1 MEAEKREVVE
11 KHVYNHGG
19 WYGDGWCGD
28 GYGRGYYG
36 GYGDNYGRR
45 GSRLATQGESLGVG
59 IPALV
64 LGGAAFAS
72 TMFGR
77 GRYGLGNGNNHTPEN
92 LTIVNGGGCG
102 YGNGCG
108 NGAPT
113 AFQAYSKG
121 CEEVL
126 ALPGAM
132 YGQKIT
138 TLEQMAAA
146 RERDTN
152 EKFGLYQS
160 QVNGDFGLYKSMR
173 DLYDVVNE
181 RYAEKFNTLDKQV
194 AVLMATAPLREQI
207 MLDRIGCAHTDAIN
221 YTDRRTCRMIEGQ
234 VVLPSTPTVTGYGSV
249 GRCACPAQTV
259 AAAA

>member
-1 MEAEKREVVE
+1 MDAETKREVVE

-19 WYGDGWCGD
+19 WCGNGYGD
-28 GYGRGYYG
+28 GYGCYDGYCDG
-36 GYGDNYGRR
+36 YGRR
-45 GSRLATQGESLGVG
+45 GGRLATKGEALGVG

-77 GRYGLGNGNNHTPEN
+77 GRFGLGGNGTPEN
-92 LTIVNGGGCG
+92 VNIVTGGAGMG
-102 YGNGCG
+102 YGAC
-108 NGAPT
+108 APT

-126 ALPGAM
+126 GLTNAM
-132 YGQKIT
+132 WGQKVD
-138 TLEQMAAA
+138 TLSILAAD
-146 RERDTN
+146 RERDTA
-152 EKFGLYQS
+152 EKFSLFKS
-160 QVNGDFGLYKSMR
+160 QMDGDFSLYKSMR

-249 GRCACPAQTV
+249 GRCACPQAATAPAQAV
-259 AAAA
+259 

>member
-1 MEAEKREVVE
+1 METEKREVVE

-36 GYGDNYGRR
+36 DGAR
-45 GSRLATQGESLGVG
+45 GSRFATKGESYGVG

-77 GRYGLGNGNNHTPEN
+77 GRFGLGGNSTPEN
-92 LTIVNGGGCG
+92 VNIVTGG
-102 YGNGCG
+102 GCG

-126 ALPGAM
+126 ELTGAM
-132 YGQKIT
+132 YRQKIN
-138 TLEQMAAA
+138 TLEQMAAD
-146 RERDTN
+146 RERDTT
-152 EKFGLYQS
+152 EKFGLFQS
-160 QVNGDFGLYKSMR
+160 QVNGDFGIYKSMR

-249 GRCACPAQTV
+249 GRCACPA
-259 AAAA
+259 AAAGQAQAA